1 MLPRDNGNTFK
12 CATGHHASAHN
23 YTVKWLSTN
32 TEPRVRLMRHSHGS
46 VRRRRYRFN
55 TSAKLV
61 AIITTHR
68 QFAFLSITTCHLEPF
83 RPFPKWQNP
92 PRTPPEPCKRPR
104 PSVHAPSSAATER
117 GAPPV
122 RPAVPP
128 GLPAA
133 FPAKERNA
141 RSPVPLPGAPPRNA
155 ARRTSA
161 APARA
166 IRPRPRGYRE
176 RHTAPALRSATP
188 PHVRS
193 PGRAQHPSE
202 ELALLPET
210 C

>member
-1 MLPRDNGNTFK
+1 MALDQYRTESSIDALQSWSSTAAPLQIQYVGKARADHHYSSPICIPLHHHLPSR
-12 CATGHHASAHN
+12 
-23 YTVKWLSTN
+23 
-32 TEPRVRLMRHSHGS
+32 
-46 VRRRRYRFN
+46 
-55 TSAKLV
+55 
-61 AIITTHR
+61 AI
-68 QFAFLSITTCHLEPF
+68 